1 MLFSILLGFKV
12 ISIQMILL
20 YDKLNT
26 VCLTSL
32 YHVFLYINWGLFPLL
47 SDMIYKAF
55 DFWIY
60 FTENLQPQKIDKI
73 KFFIF
78 SHKDVH

>member
-55 DFWIY
+55 DF
-60 FTENLQPQKIDKI
+60 
-73 KFFIF
+73 
-78 SHKDVH
+78 